1 MLNQG
6 HSWMPGNAFKLSSK
20 NISMVKS
27 LPGTANCNI
36 VIISKVLIMPHRFFW
51 VFGILRKFG
60 FFGGEGRGGGD
71 PD

>member
-1 MLNQG
+1 
-6 HSWMPGNAFKLSSK
+6 
-20 NISMVKS
+20 MVKS